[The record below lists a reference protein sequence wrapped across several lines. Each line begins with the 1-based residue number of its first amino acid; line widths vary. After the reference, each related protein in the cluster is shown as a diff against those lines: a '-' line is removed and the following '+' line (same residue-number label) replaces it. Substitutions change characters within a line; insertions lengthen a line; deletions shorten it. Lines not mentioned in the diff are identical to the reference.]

1 MLSMHATTN
10 PSEGKVSEFITSLIE
25 KSGKTRK
32 EIANEAGLGKPNMI
46 SMLKN
51 GETKL
56 PLAKLGSFAK
66 AVHTDPAYLLKLCL
80 TEYYPDVW
88 AAIQDHLESAITSD
102 ELQLVKAIRDATG
115 STYIACLHPD
125 EKARFNDFLKLIAK
139 ANSVH

>member
-1 MLSMHATTN
+1 MHTSTTKGY
-10 PSEGKVSEFITSLIE
+10 EVSTFLTSLIE

-66 AVHTDPAYLLKLCL
+66 AVNTDPAHLLKLCL
-80 TEYYPDVW
+80 REYYPDVW
-88 AAIQDHLESAITSD
+88 DAIRSHLEAAVTSD
-102 ELQLVKAIRDATG
+102 ELRMVRALRSAAG
-115 STYIACLHPD
+115 GPYLACLNAD
-125 EKARFNDFLKLIAK
+125 ERERLDDFLDRIAQ
-139 ANSVH
+139 SSTVH

>member
-1 MLSMHATTN
+1 MYTSTAKGY
-10 PSEGKVSEFITSLIE
+10 EVSVFLTSLIE

-66 AVHTDPAYLLKLCL
+66 AVNTDPARLLTLCL
-80 TEYYPDVW
+80 HEYYPDVW
-88 AAIQDHLESAITSD
+88 EAIRSHLNAAVTSD
-102 ELQLVKAIRDATG
+102 ELRIVRALRAAAG
-115 STYIACLHPD
+115 STYLACLCPD
-125 EKARFNDFLKLIAK
+125 ERARLDDFLDLIAK
-139 ANSVH
+139 SSIVH

>member
-1 MLSMHATTN
+1 MDKMLPEPKA
-10 PSEGKVSEFITSLIE
+10 EAKVSVFITSLIE

-66 AVHTDPAYLLKLCL
+66 AVHADPAQLLRLCL

-88 AAIQDHLESAITSD
+88 EAIQDHLDSAITSD
-102 ELQLVKAIRDATG
+102 EMRLIMGLRASTG
-115 STYIACLHPD
+115 SAYIACLHPD
-125 EKARFNDFLKLIAK
+125 EKARFNDFLALIAK
-139 ANSVH
+139 TSAIH

>member
-1 MLSMHATTN
+1 MHTSTAKGN
-10 PSEGKVSEFITSLIE
+10 EVSVFLTSLIE

-66 AVHTDPAYLLKLCL
+66 AVNTDPAHLLKLCL
-80 TEYYPDVW
+80 REYYPDVW
-88 AAIQDHLESAITSD
+88 EAIKSHLDAAVTSD
-102 ELQLVKAIRDATG
+102 ELRM
-115 STYIACLHPD
+115 
-125 EKARFNDFLKLIAK
+125 
-139 ANSVH
+139 VHAH

>member
-1 MLSMHATTN
+1 MTMHSNKSDAQT
-10 PSEGKVSEFITSLIE
+10 KVSVFITSLIE

-32 EIANEAGLGKPNMI
+32 EIANESGLGKPNMI

-66 AVHTDPAYLLKLCL
+66 AVHADPAHLLKLCL

-88 AAIQDHLESAITSD
+88 EAIQDHLDSAVTTD
-102 ELQLVKAIRDATG
+102 ELRLVRAIRDATG

-125 EKARFNDFLKLIAK
+125 EKARFNDFLALIAK
-139 ANSVH
+139 GASVH

>member
-1 MLSMHATTN
+1 MHTS
-10 PSEGKVSEFITSLIE
+10 PEKEYEVSVFLTSLIE

-66 AVHTDPAYLLKLCL
+66 AVNTDPARLLKLCL
-80 TEYYPDVW
+80 REYYPDVW
-88 AAIQDHLESAITSD
+88 EAIRSHLDAAVTSD
-102 ELQLVKAIRDATG
+102 ELRIVRALRASTG
-115 STYIACLHPD
+115 STYLTCLRPD
-125 EKARFNDFLKLIAK
+125 ERARLDDFLDLIAK
-139 ANSVH
+139 SAIVH

>member
-1 MLSMHATTN
+1 MDKFAAE
-10 PSEGKVSEFITSLIE
+10 PKVSVFITSLIE

-66 AVHTDPAYLLKLCL
+66 AVHADPANLLKLCL
-80 TEYYPDVW
+80 AEYYPDVW
-88 AAIQDHLESAITSD
+88 SAIQEHLESALTTD
-102 ELQLVKAIRDATG
+102 EFRLMRALRTATG
-115 STYIACLHPD
+115 SPYIACLHPD
-125 EKARFNDFLKLIAK
+125 EKARFEDFLKLIAQ
-139 ANSVH
+139 VTTIH

>member
-1 MLSMHATTN
+1 MEN
-10 PSEGKVSEFITSLIE
+10 PSLEPKAEPKVSAFISLLIE
-25 KSGKTRK
+25 KSGKTRR

-66 AVHTDPAYLLKLCL
+66 AVHTDPAELLKMCL

-88 AAIQDHLESAITSD
+88 SAIQDHLESAFTTD
-102 ELQLVKAIRDATG
+102 ELHLVRALRAKTG
-115 STYIACLHPD
+115 SPYFACLHPD
-125 EKARFNDFLKLIAK
+125 
-139 ANSVH
+139 